1 MLLFH
6 AFLLFYCL
14 ALVYF
19 FFSIYT
25 LDFIFDVCLISKQPN
40 IVKKYIITQLLF
52 VFVVVDFFY
61 LIINFWG
68 DSMKDYLNKSAKWC
82 SAQIEAYNQY
92 FDSRMK
98 QYNLKGLGAEVS
110 FEILVSRG
118 DVIDNDFLY
127 YACYQECV
135 GKLDLIGA
143 LINKVGE

>member
-61 LIINFWG
+61 LIINF
-68 DSMKDYLNKSAKWC
+68 
-82 SAQIEAYNQY
+82 
-92 FDSRMK
+92 
-98 QYNLKGLGAEVS
+98 
-110 FEILVSRG
+110 
-118 DVIDNDFLY
+118 
-127 YACYQECV
+127 
-135 GKLDLIGA
+135 
-143 LINKVGE
+143 